1 MPIEI
6 NELNIKA
13 GQLPAGTSLPGTLVK
28 TSIELQNK
36 KINTCVGLVLTQDLF
51 NHHRFEVTV
60 PFSELEDGDTAFFSS
75 AHQQVVGQVIKISF
89 APQLTD
95 GSFDF
100 QFKGIVTGI
109 TLKQKDLSSV
119 FVLKGF
125 SPTIALED
133 NTRRQTYSDK
143 SLSDIYNAVLGDY
156 PANVLKK
163 NINPRTSSSIKYAAQ
178 YNESNFHF
186 LNRLAAEYGEWFYYD
201 GTQLCLGD
209 PDDSNAKDFKV
220 DGIQSCDVSIGL
232 QAPKFNVSA
241 YDYTQDQT
249 YQSAADGQTVEGLS
263 NFGSFAMDE
272 SQQLFSNESNYVATN
287 PAYSSSDVEDQV
299 KTRKSIVAGD
309 MVTFRGNGVTPE
321 LTVGQVI
328 KVSGSVPQ
336 IGGRSDDDS
345 FGDYRITSIIHR
357 VDQNGNYS
365 SNFTAIPKTL
375 KMPPTNTNV
384 TKPVGRPELAV
395 VSDNQ
400 DPDSLGRVRCNFMWG
415 GSGDM
420 DSGWV
425 RVGTFYSGG
434 GDGKGCLFIPEIG
447 AQVMIGYEQN
457 DPNYPFVI
465 TSMYPKQSDTRTAQ
479 SQNSEKIIYTT
490 SGNII
495 DFSDASGSGS
505 ITISNSNM
513 TGTAITLSFSSNGS
527 IEIKTDGT
535 IDLKSGQDMTLGG
548 QNVTIKADQKLSL
561 QGSDVE
567 VSAQQGLT
575 ASGNSQ
581 VEISSSATLKMS
593 GAQSELDGNAMLTL
607 KGGMVMIN

>member
-1 MPIEI
+1 MPIQI
-6 NELNIKA
+6 NELDIKA
-13 GQLPAGTSLPGTLVK
+13 SPTQAGTLVK

-36 KINTCVGLVLTQDLF
+36 KISTCLSLVLTQDLF
-51 NHHRFEVTV
+51 RHHQFEITV
-60 PFSELEDGDTAFFSS
+60 PYDELETGDSAFFDS

-100 QFKGIVTGI
+100 QFKGIVTGV

-119 FVLKGF
+119 FVLKGY
-125 SPTIALED
+125 SPTIVLED
-133 NTRRQTYSDK
+133 NTRRQTYAEK

-163 NINPRTSSSIKYAAQ
+163 NISPRTSSTIKYATQ

-209 PDDSNAKDFKV
+209 PDDSNSKDFKV

-249 YQSAADGQTVEGLS
+249 YQSAADGQNVEGLN

-272 SQQLFSNESNYVATN
+272 SQQLFSNESNYAAVN
-287 PAYSSSDVEDQV
+287 PAFSSSDVEDQV

-309 MVTFRGNGVTPE
+309 MVILKGNGVTPE

-336 IGGRSDDDS
+336 IGGRSGDDS
-345 FGDYRITSIIHR
+345 FGDYRITGIVHR
-357 VDQNGNYS
+357 LDQNSNYS
-365 SNFTAIPKTL
+365 STFTAIPKTL

-384 TKPVGRPELAV
+384 TKPVGRPELAI
-395 VSDNQ
+395 VSDNN

-420 DSGWV
+420 DSGWI

-434 GDGKGCLFIPEIG
+434 SDGQGCLFIPEIG

-465 TSMYPKQSDTRTAQ
+465 TSMYPKQSNTRTAQ

-490 SGNII
+490 GGNTI
-495 DFSDASGSGS
+495 DFSDTSGSGS
-505 ITISNSNM
+505 ITITNSNQ

-548 QNVTIKADQKLSL
+548 QNITIKADSKLSL

-567 VSAQQGLT
+567 VTAQQGLT

-581 VEISSSATLKMS
+581 VEISSSATLKLS
-593 GAQSELDGNAMLTL
+593 GAQSELDGNATLTL
-607 KGGMVMIN
+607 KGGMVQIN